1 MTAGTKC
8 PKCGLMQMA
17 CETCKSC
24 GGVLDGTPPYATPL
38 QPAPNQHRGETGRPG
53 WPRQYWKS
61 LLLRCVGILL
71 IVTGLYPL
79 PLAGTRE
86 HAAIAPALRRSTGAE
101 RRATPD
107 ALQVLGR
114 LKTVTTRGLGHGD
127 YAPRLLDARKQG
139 PPGGWGERGAG
150 ISLVV
155 LAILLGVCES
165 RHRATTK
172 EKKGSTITLLGK
184 QKKAATEHDQARRVV
199 ARVQGGTSGLER
211 EALALLVG
219 PQRLL
224 ETFLRLTDHVNLR
237 FQGDPLEEPIQ
248 WKRWGRPSDEQIE
261 GIATVRVL
269 WDREY
274 VSGVLPAGYG
284 DYTVVASNEAMA
296 LRTAFDRLP
305 ATLKDKVRK
314 EQPGESSAP
323 L

>member
-1 MTAGTKC
+1 MIAGTKC

-24 GGVLDGTPPYATPL
+24 GGVLGGIAPNATPL
-38 QPAPNQHRGETGRPG
+38 RPAPNQHRGETVHPG
-53 WPRQYWKS
+53 WPQQYWKS
-61 LLLRCVGILL
+61 ILLGCVGILL

-86 HAAIAPALRRSTGAE
+86 HTVIAPAMRRSTDAE
-101 RRATPD
+101 RRATTD

-114 LKTVTTRGLGHGD
+114 LKSVTARGLRQGD
-127 YAPRLLDARKQG
+127 YAPRLLDPRKQG

-165 RHRATTK
+165 RHRATT
-172 EKKGSTITLLGK
+172 EAKKGSTITLLGK

-219 PQRLL
+219 PQRFL

-261 GIATVRVL
+261 EIATVRVL

-305 ATLKDKVRK
+305 ATLKEKARR
-314 EQPGESSAP
+314 EQCGAA
-323 L
+323 